1 MFGLE
6 LRSSSWVLEL
16 RHHETL
22 QARAQASSIKIVTV
36 IHRGVQFLSRLS
48 FPKKG
53 ERRQLSN
60 FAHCSKIDRELLRKV
75 PMPKVYFKS
84 RNHGTGVQA
93 WREANGLA
101 KATTL
106 VLFSRILQML
116 LGQIPYHRI
125 ILKEV
130 LPG

>member
-1 MFGLE
+1 MD
-6 LRSSSWVLEL
+6 
-16 RHHETL
+16 TNC
-22 QARAQASSIKIVTV
+22 
-36 IHRGVQFLSRLS
+36 GVRFFSGPSLL
-48 FPKKG
+48 KKG

-60 FAHCSKIDRELLRKV
+60 FAHCSKTDRQLLRKV
-75 PMPKVYFKS
+75 PMPKVYFES

-93 WREANGLA
+93 WQEANGLA

-116 LGQIPYHRI
+116 LGQIPDHRI

>member
-1 MFGLE
+1 
-6 LRSSSWVLEL
+6 
-16 RHHETL
+16 
-22 QARAQASSIKIVTV
+22 
-36 IHRGVQFLSRLS
+36 
-48 FPKKG
+48 
-53 ERRQLSN
+53 
-60 FAHCSKIDRELLRKV
+60 
-75 PMPKVYFKS
+75 MPKVYFKS

-130 LPG
+130 LPGWVEVLTQDSNQLVNKKCVGSVTVNS